1 MVTMAIAGALTAGF
15 VDDSYDERLDHLETR
30 VARLEAEVGIGVST
44 AVATDQVRP
53 TVITSA
59 GSSSSSSSSSSSNQ
73 QSSSS
78 YSGSWS
84 SAGDKDQSFEIS
96 GGGTYHLT
104 AQASAPMSVS
114 IETANGDPVPGFTL
128 ETGAD
133 GNITGSG
140 ELQPGNYVL
149 HVEASSRWVVILTS
163 IGS

>member
-1 MVTMAIAGALTAGF
+1 M
-15 VDDSYDERLDHLETR
+15 DDSYDDRLDDLETR
-30 VARLEAEVGIGVST
+30 VSRLEAEVGIAT
-44 AVATDQVRP
+44 AETTGQTDATV
-53 TVITSA
+53 TTSPS
-59 GSSSSSSSSSSSNQ
+59 GSSSSSSSSSSNQ

-78 YSGSWS
+78 YSSSWS

-163 IGS
+163 IDG